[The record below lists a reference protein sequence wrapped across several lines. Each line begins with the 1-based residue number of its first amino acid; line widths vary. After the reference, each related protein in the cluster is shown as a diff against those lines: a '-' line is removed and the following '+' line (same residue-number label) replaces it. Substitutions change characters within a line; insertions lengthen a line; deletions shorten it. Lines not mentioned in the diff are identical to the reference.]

1 MVGCQGPS
9 GAVASCNHGNRFPW
23 CVCGAAYERWAGGVL
38 TVHGGGSEAA
48 FLFFHLFGESPAF
61 ISCPAEKVLM

>member
-1 MVGCQGPS
+1 M
-9 GAVASCNHGNRFPW
+9 
-23 CVCGAAYERWAGGVL
+23 L

-61 ISCPAEKVLM
+61 ISCREGPYVSCVLMILAHKRCGLVT

>member
-1 MVGCQGPS
+1 MQLPVVTMVTDS
-9 GAVASCNHGNRFPW
+9 HGA
-23 CVCGAAYERWAGGVL
+23 CVVQPMSAGLGVL